1 MLDLPRVSSRKK
13 LLRLYAREAAA
24 HAVAK
29 RQNARILSSSIET
42 TKLDTGNSTDRQN
55 DKIDRMKT
63 AVMLAGVSTAW
74 SHISP

>member
-1 MLDLPRVSSRKK
+1 M
-13 LLRLYAREAAA
+13 LRLYAREAAA

-29 RQNARILSSSIET
+29 RQNARTLSSSIET
-42 TKLDTGNSTDRQN
+42 TKLDTGKSIDLQN

-63 AVMLAGVSTAW
+63 AVMLAGATTAW